1 MSVYVCVMSSQAVKN
16 AAVSVDHHTG
26 HTETPL
32 GESLVFSQCYSPYT
46 AVGDSTREEVELV
59 SYKEAEH
66 PLTSETETTQ
76 SPSTEDLLEETSG
89 DPLEPVSMKSVP
101 HRRGLIIK
109 LLLCRG
115 GVVLVCV
122 CLMVLSGVLA
132 GVFRREDLEALCDN
146 CTCSNTTN
154 CVCTMASYTPHTLIA
169 PTPYPL

>member
-1 MSVYVCVMSSQAVKN
+1 MSSQAVKN
-16 AAVSVDHHTG
+16 AAVSIDHHTG

-32 GESLVFSQCYSPYT
+32 GESLVFCQCTPCSPYT

-66 PLTSETETTQ
+66 PLISETETTQ
-76 SPSTEDLLEETSG
+76 SPSSTEDLLEETSG
-89 DPLEPVSMKSVP
+89 DPQEPVSMESVP
-101 HRRGLIIK
+101 HRRGLK

-122 CLMVLSGVLA
+122 CLMVVSGVLA
-132 GVFRREDLEALCDN
+132 GVFRREDLEALCGN
-146 CTCSNTTN
+146 CTCSNTTSVS